1 MSRGI
6 FTKDNETSCSY
17 CFDFLR
23 LMVIGILFCS
33 SSSLKTADNIEVMKT
48 IPSDRL
54 LLETGIFRRSPSWD
68 FYFVKF
74 R

>member
-6 FTKDNETSCSY
+6 FTKDHETSCSY
-17 CFDFLR
+17 HFDFLR

-54 LLETGIFRRSPSWD
+54 LLETGIYSLPSHVR
-68 FYFVKF
+68 F
-74 R
+74 

>member
-6 FTKDNETSCSY
+6 LPKATKYNRL
-17 CFDFLR
+17 DFLT
-23 LMVIGILFCS
+23 LMLIGILFCL

-54 LLETGIFRRSPSWD
+54 LLETGTFSLPSLMG
-68 FYFVKF
+68 F
-74 R
+74 

>member
-54 LLETGIFRRSPSWD
+54 LLETGIFRRRPS
-68 FYFVKF
+68 
-74 R
+74 